1 MQRREKGGWLRS
13 TTPLST
19 EQPSCEADY
28 REDYSCVRPA
38 PQNTVTCRSAQYC
51 TELLFYGWFQL
62 LFYTFVIRLAYFEA
76 FILLNSEIPDESG
89 TWTSISK
96 EQDFLSAYDLQSVYG
111 ENIDSIFARCGGCY
125 ESDIA
130 GGV

>member
-1 MQRREKGGWLRS
+1 MRETRSPEYSYLSIGAVLYGITFLR
-13 TTPLST
+13 L
-19 EQPSCEADY
+19 
-28 REDYSCVRPA
+28 V
-38 PQNTVTCRSAQYC
+38 SAAILYVC
-51 TELLFYGWFQL
+51 NKTSLLWSVYFTEL
-62 LFYTFVIRLAYFEA
+62 
-76 FILLNSEIPDESG
+76 SDETG

-111 ENIDSIFARCGGCY
+111 EIIDSIFARCGGCY